1 MILQPQQNFTIA
13 RKLANHT
20 DATSYY
26 VQAIV
31 RNALTDEVLATL
43 NLVKKINEQR
53 YTKDWLV
60 PADPSGFG
68 LQVTVET
75 SVYTDSD
82 YTLKSE
88 NNADEI
94 DDHIIRDDISKKHGG
109 GGFRGYTG
117 PDTSDIR
124 RIMREEIEKIP
135 KVEIPPFP
143 TPEKVELRWTDV
155 LEAIK
160 DVRSAI
166 KEPQAVD
173 MTPVLSAISQVEQA
187 IASKEVTPPTD
198 LAPLM
203 EKIGA
208 LSEESKSHKEEMDG
222 KHDDTY
228 IKFGEMLMSL
238 PKQIKEMLDNVEFKV
253 SGALKTTEEKME
265 EPKEATNKVDI
276 SKMM

>member
-1 MILQPQQNFTIA
+1 MRLIPSRTFTVVRQIG
-13 RKLANHT
+13 NHT
-20 DATSYY
+20 DTGTYY
-26 VQAIV
+26 VRAVV
-31 RNALTDEVLATL
+31 RNAYTDEILTTL
-43 NLVKKINEQR
+43 DLDDKGSQR
-53 YTKDWLV
+53 FKKDWLV
-60 PADPSGFG
+60 PPETSGLGGFISII
-68 LQVTVET
+68 T
-75 SVYTDSD
+75 SVYTDSG
-82 YTLKSE
+82 YTTKSE
-88 NNADEI
+88 NYADEENTYLWATLETG
-94 DDHIIRDDISKKHGG
+94 SGG
-109 GGFRGYTG
+109 GGFKGYTG

-124 RIMREEIEKIP
+124 RVVREEIEKIP